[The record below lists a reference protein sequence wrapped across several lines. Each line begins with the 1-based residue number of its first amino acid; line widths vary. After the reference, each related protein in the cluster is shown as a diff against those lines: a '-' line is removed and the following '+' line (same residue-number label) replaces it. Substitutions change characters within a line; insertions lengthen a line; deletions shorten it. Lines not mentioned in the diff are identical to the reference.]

1 MPLNNF
7 DFPGVTFNQVFD
19 SNAVSTPSTLS
30 VLCVGTQYS
39 LHKAG
44 TKDEVEVPNDASYSA
59 TSGLTATITSAIGGT
74 IDDEPSTHHLVVKNG
89 AFLYYTA
96 TDIDATATTAAA
108 LANRTITFESPIKDG
123 GGFEAATGFGSRG
136 ARVGDT
142 VILTGTGSD
151 TPIVTTIL
159 KIINVSGKGAVQMIV
174 GNTDELTTLTSVG
187 FCAAKDVT
195 FEESASTFTLASGT
209 LSINGNI
216 QVIIDDVSAETYG
229 VLQSGDFYI
238 EYREALAQYVG
249 KLGVVSSFNDL
260 QEQLGP
266 WCADNPLSLAC
277 YFALAGGRTVYFTGV
292 ADETGESYVTALDSL
307 AKYTELYSIVP
318 ATEDRAI
325 IEACMA
331 YVKSISNDD
340 EDVVRR
346 ALWYGV
352 TADKNI
358 QLWAGEATISTTTVT
373 VDSESDDVYLDTNL
387 QHGDVIALASDTS
400 KRWTIASV
408 DGPKALT
415 IVAGTAIT
423 AGKQKYVI
431 LRTEPVAVD
440 IVDNIV
446 AKRCTQSERAMCVW
460 ADGLQFGGEDL
471 PNYPLAAAAAGM
483 RAAEYCHRPISNLG
497 YSFFSLAN
505 TNAFTRDQL
514 KLIGRNG
521 IWIIANNQDGTPIN
535 MKQITTAIAN
545 DINRDEESIIA
556 NIDTIA
562 MDVSRTG
569 KERVGNSNI
578 SPDLI
583 DALEDDLTIRMDK
596 YKVNESGS
604 AYIGPQ
610 LLDWELERIWQDP
623 VNLDH
628 IYASLW
634 CQPPKPFNKF
644 HITVRVI

>member
-19 SNAVSTPSTLS
+19 SAAVLPPSTLS

-44 TKDEVEVPNDASYSA
+44 TKDAVQVPGDEDYDPSE
-59 TSGLTATITSAIGGT
+59 GLTATITSSIGAT
-74 IDDEPSTHHLVVKNG
+74 IDPSAASHHLVVKDG
-89 AFLYYTA
+89 AFLYNNDTDIAEA
-96 TDIDATATTAAA
+96 TDLT
-108 LANRTITFESPIKDG
+108 NRSIVFTKAIKDG
-123 GGFEAATGFGSRG
+123 GGYEADENFGSRG

-142 VILTGTGSD
+142 VILTGTGSS

-159 KIINVSGKGAVQMIV
+159 KISMVANVGFAKIIV
-174 GNTDELTTLTSVG
+174 GNTGSLTALTSVG
-187 FCAAKDVT
+187 FCATLDAT
-195 FEESASTFTLASGT
+195 YEEGANTFTYSDGT
-209 LSINGNI
+209 LTISGGLKA
-216 QVIIDDVSAETYG
+216 VIDDISAETEG
-229 VLQSGDFYI
+229 TLQSGTFYF
-238 EYREALAQYVG
+238 EYREALTKYVG

-260 QEQLGP
+260 YEQLGP

-277 YFALAGGRTVYFTGV
+277 YFALAGGRAVYYTGV
-292 ADETGESYVTALDSL
+292 SEKTGEAYATALDSL
-307 AKYTELYSIVP
+307 SQYTELYSIVP
-318 ATEDRAI
+318 ATEDTAI

-331 YVKSISNDD
+331 YCESVSND
-340 EDVVRR
+340 EDNVVRR

-352 TADKNI
+352 TADKEI
-358 QLWAGEATISTTTVT
+358 KLWSGTATISGTTVT
-373 VDSESDDVYLDTNL
+373 VSENSDDVYLDTNL
-387 QHGDVIALASDTS
+387 QAGDVIAKASDTS
-400 KRWTIASV
+400 VRWTITAV
-408 DGPKALT
+408 GGPTSLT
-415 IVAGTAIT
+415 IAAGATVP
-423 AGKQKYVI
+423 AGAQNYVI
-431 LRTEPVAVD
+431 LRTQPTAAD

-446 AKRCTQSERAMCVW
+446 SKRCTQSERAMCVW

-521 IWIIANNQDGTPIN
+521 VWIIANNQDGTPVN
-535 MKQITTAIAN
+535 MRQLTTAIAN
-545 DINRDEESIIA
+545 DVNRDEESVIA
-556 NIDTIA
+556 NVDTIA
-562 MDVSRTG
+562 MGVSRVGGDKT
-569 KERVGNSNI
+569 GNSNI
-578 SPDLI
+578 SPALL
-583 DALEDDLTIRMDK
+583 DALENDVTLHMDN
-596 YKVNESGS
+596 YKLNESGS
-604 AYIGPQ
+604 VYIGPQ

-628 IYASLW
+628 VYASLW

-644 HITVRVI
+644 HITVRII